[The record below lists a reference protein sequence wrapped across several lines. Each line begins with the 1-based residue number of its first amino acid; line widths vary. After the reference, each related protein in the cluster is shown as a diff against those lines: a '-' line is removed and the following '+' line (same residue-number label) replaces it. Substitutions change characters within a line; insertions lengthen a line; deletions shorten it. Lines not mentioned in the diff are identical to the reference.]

1 MKRSKNFQETIKIKK
16 GRRMKMRKTIKET
29 ILLVFTAAVV
39 GKVVAPFIMLANCGI
54 LAKPEIYNLF
64 TYIR

>member
-1 MKRSKNFQETIKIKK
+1 
-16 GRRMKMRKTIKET
+16 MKMKKTIKET
-29 ILLVFTAAVV
+29 ILLVSTAAVI
-39 GKVVAPFIMLANCGI
+39 GKVVAPFIMLANCSI

>member
-1 MKRSKNFQETIKIKK
+1 
-16 GRRMKMRKTIKET
+16 MKMRKTIKET
-29 ILLVFTAAVV
+29 ILLVSTAAVV